1 MSYLL
6 YKLRFPNGI
15 HIGTAFGNT
24 LEETMISVYS
34 DTFYSA
40 LYNEYMKIY
49 NDDELYKVSKTGDFL
64 ISDLLPFKEKEDKTT
79 NFYLPKPFISIER
92 KEIKKEKDDEEKIDR
107 KKVKA
112 TNFIPADKLGEYFSF
127 LKNGK
132 NFPVIDDDFG
142 KKQLYTKNKVSLEN
156 EDTQIY
162 NIEIFK
168 FNEKSGLYFIVKFP
182 KDEKWQ
188 EIFKNILESL
198 SLTGIGGKKNSG
210 FGHFTI
216 EEDPMIFDGLDFKE
230 IESESDAFINRALFS
245 NEKNFLLLSSYSPK
259 IEEIEKIKE
268 IGNYYQLIKR
278 SGFVNS
284 SSYSEQAE
292 KRKQVYMLSS
302 GSVLSFKP
310 EGKILDLNLHGKHSI
325 YRIGKPIVL
334 GVKYE

>member
-15 HIGTAFGNT
+15 HIGTASGNT

-49 NDDELYKVSKTGDFL
+49 NNDELYKISESGDFL
-64 ISDLLPFKEKEDKTT
+64 VSDLLPFKEKEDMSTD
-79 NFYLPKPFISIER
+79 FYLPKPFISIER
-92 KEIKKEKDDEEKIDR
+92 KEIKKDDEEKIDR

-112 TNFIPADKLGEYFSF
+112 INFIPANKLEEYFSF
-127 LKNGK
+127 LKNGT
-132 NFPVIDDDFG
+132 NFPIIDDDFG

-168 FNEKSGLYFIVKFP
+168 FNEKSGLYFIVKLP
-182 KDEKWQ
+182 KDKKWQ

-210 FGHFTI
+210 FGQFTI
-216 EEDPMIFDGLDFKE
+216 EKTIILDNINFNIVE
-230 IESESDAFINRALFS
+230 FNSYEFINKALFS
-245 NEKNFLLLSSYSPK
+245 VEKNFLILSSYSPK

-268 IGNYYQLIKR
+268 NGNFYQLIKR

-302 GSVLSFKP
+302 GSVLNFKA
-310 EGKILDLNLHGKHSI
+310 EGKILDLSLHGKHSI
-325 YRIGKPIVL
+325 YRMGKPIVL
-334 GVKYE
+334 GVKI

>member
-15 HIGTAFGNT
+15 HVGTASGNT
-24 LEETMISVYS
+24 LEETMMSVYS

-49 NDDELYKVSKTGDFL
+49 NNDELYKISESGDFL
-64 ISDLLPFKEKEDKTT
+64 VSDLLPFKEKEDISTD
-79 NFYLPKPFISIER
+79 FYLPKPFISIQRDE
-92 KEIKKEKDDEEKIDR
+92 KEKNDEEVVDR

-112 TNFIPADKLGEYFSF
+112 TNFISADRLEEYFSF
-127 LKNGK
+127 LKTGK
-132 NFPVIDDDFG
+132 NFPEIDDDLG

-156 EDTQIY
+156 EDTQLY
-162 NIEIFK
+162 NIEVFK
-168 FNEKSGLYFIVKFP
+168 FNEKSGLYFVVKLP

-188 EIFKNILESL
+188 EIFENILESL

-210 FGHFTI
+210 FGQFI
-216 EEDPMIFDGLDFKE
+216 IKEDAMIFDGLNFEKF
-230 IESESDAFINRALFS
+230 ESESDVFINRALYSDEEKFFS
-245 NEKNFLLLSSYSPK
+245 ISSYSPK
-259 IEEIEKIKE
+259 MEEIEKLKE
-268 IGNYYQLIKR
+268 SENYYQLIKR

-284 SSYSEQAE
+284 SLYSEQAE

-310 EGKILDLNLHGKHSI
+310 EGKMLDLNLHGKHSI
-325 YRIGKPIVL
+325 YRMGKPIVL
-334 GVKYE
+334 GVKI